1 MWLWSFIISQIPG
14 RLQYPSLFDSLR
26 ERERERES
34 QKLKGVDDPPNLGMI
49 TRLHMVAN

>member
-1 MWLWSFIISQIPG
+1 MWLWSFFIPKS
-14 RLQYPSLFDSLR
+14 RVVCHIHPYLILS
-26 ERERERES
+26 ERES

>member
-1 MWLWSFIISQIPG
+1 MWLWSFFIPKF
-14 RLQYPSLFDSLR
+14 RVVSHIHPYLILS
-26 ERERERES
+26 ERERES

>member
-1 MWLWSFIISQIPG
+1 MWLWSFFIPQIPG
-14 RLQYPSLFDSLR
+14 RLQYPFLFDSL
-26 ERERERES
+26 RERES